1 MVRQCCRGAAAKAAS
16 ASPSSLSPSNGLVIV
31 RGKHSTGEKP
41 GHLPG
46 GDFAVQIVREAD
58 RRGFA
63 PETRLVEAPSQ
74 SLPRNLRLAKR
85 REFLRVYEA
94 GRKLFSRYCVVFFAG
109 NDLTHSRLGITATR
123 KLGGAV
129 VRNRLKR
136 WTRETYRRQRL
147 ALGLDPRH
155 LDYVIN
161 VKPGA
166 ADASYLDYSVDLQ
179 RVLQRAGSDDAK
191 SR

>member
-1 MVRQCCRGAAAKAAS
+1 M
-16 ASPSSLSPSNGLVIV
+16 
-31 RGKHSTGEKP
+31 
-41 GHLPG
+41 
-46 GDFAVQIVREAD
+46 D
-58 RRGFA
+58 
-63 PETRLVEAPSQ
+63 APSQ
-74 SLPRNLRLAKR
+74 ALPRNLRLAKR

-94 GRKLFSRYCVVFFAG
+94 GRRLFSRYCVVFFAH

-136 WTRETYRRQRL
+136 WTRETYRRQREP
-147 ALGLDPRH
+147 LGLDPRH

-161 VKPGA
+161 VKPA
-166 ADASYLDYSVDLQ
+166 AAQASYLDYSVDLQ
-179 RVLQRAGSDDAK
+179 RVLQRAGSDAPE